1 MGEDTVMWIYEL
13 RISAADPNGS
23 AKELYEAIRYW
34 PQLGIVSVVDDY
46 IVAVFEGATQHVC
59 RNIVERL
66 RKHPGVTSVEVCE
79 VVEDQQVPGAI
90 RCQSFGQRISQSLWS
105 GMTEPAPTKPL

>member
-1 MGEDTVMWIYEL
+1 MWIYEL
-13 RISAADPNGS
+13 RINAADPNGS

-46 IVAVFEGATQHVC
+46 IVAVFEGATQTIC

-66 RKHPGVTSVEVCE
+66 RNQPGVKSVEVYE

-105 GMTEPAPTKPL
+105 GMTGPAPTKPL

>member
-1 MGEDTVMWIYEL
+1 MWIYEL
-13 RISAADPNGS
+13 RINASDPKGS

-34 PQLGIVSVVDDY
+34 PQLGIVSIVDDY

-59 RNIVERL
+59 RNIIERL
-66 RKHPGVTSVEVCE
+66 RNQPGVKSVEVCE

-90 RCQSFGQRISQSLWS
+90 SCQSFGQRISQSLWS
-105 GMTEPAPTKPL
+105 GMMVSSTTRPI